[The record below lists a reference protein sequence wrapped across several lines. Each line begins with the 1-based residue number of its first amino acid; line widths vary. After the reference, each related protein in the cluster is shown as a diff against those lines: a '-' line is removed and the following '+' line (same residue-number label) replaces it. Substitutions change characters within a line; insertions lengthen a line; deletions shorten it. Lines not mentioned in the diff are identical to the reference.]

1 MNEIYWHDKRSL
13 SSKQISSPPPPTQP
27 RRAYESS
34 STHRTQTDVHMTTNR
49 TPSSSYTP
57 YSSERQS
64 NFPYT
69 SSLYGVYRQ
78 TTPSIVTSPVPLH
91 PSSNRYQ
98 PQQRQISRSLKI
110 IIREN
115 IKILMGSIMMEFI
128 PMMMKKQ
135 VRLGI
140 LITPSVK

>member
-13 SSKQISSPPPPTQP
+13 SSKQISIPPPPTQP

-34 STHRTQTDVHMTTNR
+34 STHR

-98 PQQRQISRSLKI
+98 PQQRQISRSLSEDYYTRKYQNLDGFYHDGVYTDDDEETSSSGYFNYTFGQI
-110 IIREN
+110 GVSE
-115 IKILMGSIMMEFI
+115 
-128 PMMMKKQ
+128 
-135 VRLGI
+135 
-140 LITPSVK
+140 